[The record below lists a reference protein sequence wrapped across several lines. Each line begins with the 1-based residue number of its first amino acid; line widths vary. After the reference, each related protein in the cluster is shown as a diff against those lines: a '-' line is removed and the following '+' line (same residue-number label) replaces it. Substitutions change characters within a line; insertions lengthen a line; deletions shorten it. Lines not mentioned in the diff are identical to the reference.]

1 MEETK
6 RAPVYRIDW
15 TNVLEKLNT
24 GQIKANM
31 DMSAIEKVVSLK
43 RK

>member
-6 RAPVYRIDW
+6 MAPVYRIDW
-15 TNVLEKLNT
+15 ANVLEKLNT
-24 GQIKANM
+24 GQIKAEM
-31 DMSAIEKVVSLK
+31 DMSAIEKVVPLR